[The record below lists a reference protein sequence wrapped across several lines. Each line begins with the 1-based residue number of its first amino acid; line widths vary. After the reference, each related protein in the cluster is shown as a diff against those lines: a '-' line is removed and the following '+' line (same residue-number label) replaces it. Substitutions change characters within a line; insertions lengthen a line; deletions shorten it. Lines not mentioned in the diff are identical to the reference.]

1 MALISK
7 KIRLKF
13 FLFVFLFQ
21 FFVFFYNSDVLA
33 KNEQIDYRLG
43 EVLLKFKGDE
53 EIYKLK
59 FSVETDVGQIINQY
73 TNFGEIENISPN
85 YLVRATAFPNDPD
98 YLLQW
103 YLNPINAKA
112 AWSKALVVREQE
124 FNSRQSVIA
133 VLDSGVDL
141 NHPDLKGQIWRN
153 KKEIANDQVDNDNN
167 GYTDDIT
174 GWDFVEWDNDPNPS
188 FTFGFD
194 ESAIKHGTIVASLAA
209 ATSHNNQGIAGVSWF
224 SQIMPLR
231 VLDSSGAGDIYT
243 VIQAINY
250 AVSNG
255 ADIINMSFIGS
266 HFEANWFSAIRNA
279 YNKNVLVVAAA
290 GNTDPAVNGVNLDLH
305 KYYPVCF
312 DGDNGENF
320 VIGVAA
326 VGKDLKKSSFSNYG
340 SCIDITAPGED
351 FYAAQVYNPKFSGF
365 SNYYDGYWSGTSL
378 SAPLVSGTLALIK
391 ALRPSL
397 TASQIRDFVFEG
409 ASDIDQYNAEFKNK
423 LGAGMLDVANAV
435 EVTLGKRVSKEKGGE
450 DNYILVGLG
459 SGSFPQLK
467 ILRTDGSVFKEF
479 YAYSPTFNGEVKVAA
494 GDGNGDGQDEVGTG
508 TGSGGGPHVR
518 IFNIEGQL
526 ISQFFAA
533 DKKLR
538 GGINIAVA
546 DINGDNIDEI
556 ITGAGKG
563 SEPEVKI
570 FDSQGN
576 LLKKFLAYNQTFRG
590 GVKVAVADFNHDG
603 KNDIVTGAGSGGG
616 PHVRVFSSDGELI
629 SQFFAFNKNSRGGVN
644 VAVADLHG
652 DGQPEIIAAIENNA
666 VPEVRVFTY
675 LGSPAGSF
683 FAANPNSLTGV
694 NISAG
699 DVDNDRI
706 AEVITGL
713 GVGGNSE
720 IKIFDLQGKTKFEFF
735 AHTLNY
741 LGGARTAV
749 LRY

>member
-112 AWSKALVVREQE
+112 AWSKAFVVREQE

-133 VLDSGVDL
+133 VLDSGVYL

-312 DGDNGENF
+312 DGDNVENF

-365 SNYYDGYWSGTSL
+365 SNYYDGYWSVTSL

-423 LGAGMLDVANAV
+423 IGAGMLDVANAV

-494 GDGNGDGQDEVGTG
+494 GDVNGDGQDEVVTG

-590 GVKVAVADFNHDG
+590 GVK
-603 KNDIVTGAGSGGG
+603 
-616 PHVRVFSSDGELI
+616 
-629 SQFFAFNKNSRGGVN
+629 

-741 LGGARTAV
+741 LGGARSEE
-749 LRY
+749 R